1 LTKRVPNTSFKSALL
16 LLLADLHPV
25 LDDFDP
31 AVHDVLLKLG
41 AEFQELSILL
51 FAAKAHRVFYSRG
64 VVPAS
69 FKDDNFPGSRKML

>member
-1 LTKRVPNTSFKSALL
+1 MTLSPLD
-16 LLLADLHPV
+16 LASIDEAGPEYELQIGVAAPSCRPHPV

-51 FAAKAHRVFYSRG
+51 FAAKAHRVFYSRSLE
-64 VVPAS
+64 V
-69 FKDDNFPGSRKML
+69 LCI